1 MSAISLMEWN
11 AKPPLQWEWENL
23 MMFGSKATE
32 TSKPL
37 RATDW
42 GIEAEE
48 LIDPGSLFLY
58 ENGGG
63 SSSCTSIDPGYTSVS
78 KSSKSASV
86 NSSST
91 DELKIS
97 KFSVEAHE
105 GFSLQSSKKEL
116 AVNDFTGMSPALEPS
131 VCSGEPL
138 LSLKLG
144 KRIYFE
150 NTIDKDHVKTQDLPS
165 VMKSPDT
172 PAKRNKS
179 NCQGT
184 SAPRCQ
190 VEGCNLDL
198 SSAKDYHRKHRVCES
213 HSKCPK
219 VIVSGIE
226 RRFCQ
231 QCSRFHGL
239 SEFDEKK
246 RSCRKRLSDHNA
258 RRRKPPPDVTQLN
271 PARLSALFYGG
282 MQQLNPVLSRAPAV
296 HTRSTASFKW
306 ADTQDTKLIEKGP
319 KLPIGGGVGECITIP
334 SNGIPDTL
342 KSTGLGKSYNELLS
356 SKGMPVKTTGGG
368 FGESL
373 ASPNLDPSQNI
384 QRALSLLSTD
394 SRDPIRQKSA
404 SREHSVHTNNNC
416 MSTDQSSMYGFGQ
429 GSRLASSGYWHAEQ
443 RPKHSQT
450 HILNPRNESNIISF
464 GGGSMQE
471 CLFSEARHEFSFD
484 SAQLN

>member
-11 AKPPLQWEWENL
+11 AKPPLPWDWENV
-23 MMFGSKATE
+23 MVFNSKATE

-42 GIEAEE
+42 DIVAEE

-91 DELKIS
+91 EELKIS

-105 GFSLQSSKKEL
+105 GFSLQSSKKDL
-116 AVNDFTGMSPALEPS
+116 AMNEFSGKSPAVESS

-150 NTIDKDHVKTQDLPS
+150 HAVDKDHVKTPDLPL
-165 VMKSPDT
+165 VVKSPDT

-179 NCQGT
+179 NCLGT
-184 SAPRCQ
+184 PPRCQ

-219 VIVSGIE
+219 VIVNGVE

-258 RRRKPPPDVTQLN
+258 RRRKPQPDVAQLN

-282 MQQLNPVLSRAPAV
+282 LQQLNPVLSRGPAI
-296 HTRSTASFKW
+296 HTRSADSMKW
-306 ADTQDTKLIEKGP
+306 ADTQATKLMEKGP
-319 KLPIGGGVGECITIP
+319 KLPIIRGVG
-334 SNGIPDTL
+334 L
-342 KSTGLGKSYNELLS
+342 
-356 SKGMPVKTTGGG
+356 
-368 FGESL
+368 GESL
-373 ASPNLDPSQNI
+373 ASPNLDVSQSI

-394 SRDPIRQKSA
+394 SHDPIRQKCTPH
-404 SREHSVHTNNNC
+404 EHFVHANNNC
-416 MSTDQSSMYGFGQ
+416 MSADQPAMYAFGQ
-429 GSRLASSGYWHAEQ
+429 SSRLASSGYWQAEQ
-443 RPKHSQT
+443 QPKQAQT
-450 HILNPRNESNIISF
+450 HILNPRNESSIINF
-464 GGGSMQE
+464 GGNGVQE
-471 CLFSEARHEFSFD
+471 CLLSEARQEFSFD
-484 SAQLN
+484 SVQLN

>member
-1 MSAISLMEWN
+1 MEWN
-11 AKPPLQWEWENL
+11 AKPPLQWEWENPV
-23 MMFGSKATE
+23 MFGSKATE
-32 TSKPL
+32 TPKPL

-58 ENGGG
+58 ENGGGG

-91 DELKIS
+91 EELKVS
-97 KFSVEAHE
+97 KFSVEAHD
-105 GFSLQSSKKEL
+105 GFSLQSGKKDL
-116 AVNDFTGMSPALEPS
+116 AMNEFTGMSPALESS

-150 NTIDKDHVKTQDLPS
+150 HTIDKDHGKTPDLPL

-219 VIVSGIE
+219 VIVNGVE

-239 SEFDEKK
+239 SDFDEKK

-258 RRRKPPPDVTQLN
+258 RRRKPQPDVPQLN

-282 MQQLNPVLSRAPAV
+282 LQQLNPVLSRAPAV
-296 HTRSTASFKW
+296 HTRSADGLKW
-306 ADTQDTKLIEKGP
+306 ADTQATKLIEKGP
-319 KLPIGGGVGECITIP
+319 KLPIVGGVGDCITIP
-334 SNGIPDTL
+334 SNGIQNTL
-342 KSTGLGKSYNELLS
+342 KPTGLGKGCNELLS
-356 SKGMPVKTTGGG
+356 SKGMPVKTIGGG
-368 FGESL
+368 LGESL
-373 ASPNLDPSQNI
+373 ASPNLDASQNI
-384 QRALSLLSTD
+384 QPSSTLAAMVC
-394 SRDPIRQKSA
+394 KSA
-404 SREHSVHTNNNC
+404 YSRRHGMN
-416 MSTDQSSMYGFGQ
+416 
-429 GSRLASSGYWHAEQ
+429 LAS
-443 RPKHSQT
+443 
-450 HILNPRNESNIISF
+450 ILSN
-464 GGGSMQE
+464 
-471 CLFSEARHEFSFD
+471 
-484 SAQLN
+484 

>member
-11 AKPPLQWEWENL
+11 AKPSLQWEWENL
-23 MMFGSKATE
+23 VMFSSKATE

-42 GIEAEE
+42 DIEAEE

-91 DELKIS
+91 EELKIS
-97 KFSVEAHE
+97 KFSVEAPE
-105 GFSLQSSKKEL
+105 GFSLQSSKKDL
-116 AVNDFTGMSPALEPS
+116 AVNEISGMSPTLESS

-150 NTIDKDHVKTQDLPS
+150 HTIDKDHVKTPDPPL
-165 VMKSPDT
+165 VVKSPDT

-184 SAPRCQ
+184 APRCQ

-219 VIVSGIE
+219 VIVNGVE

-258 RRRKPPPDVTQLN
+258 RRRKPQPDVAQLN
-271 PARLSALFYGG
+271 QARLSALFYGG
-282 MQQLNPVLSRAPAV
+282 LQQLNPVLGRSPAV
-296 HTRSTASFKW
+296 HTRSADSLKW
-306 ADTQDTKLIEKGP
+306 ADTQATKLMEKGP
-319 KLPIGGGVGECITIP
+319 KLPIVGGVGESITIP
-334 SNGIPDTL
+334 SNVISDTL
-342 KSTGLGKSYNELLS
+342 KSTGFGKGHDELLS
-356 SKGMPVKTTGGG
+356 LKGMSVNTIGGG
-368 FGESL
+368 LGESL
-373 ASPNLDPSQNI
+373 ASPNLDASQSI

-394 SRDPIRQKSA
+394 SHDSIRQKST
-404 SREHSVHTNNNC
+404 SYEHFVRAKNNC
-416 MSTDQSSMYGFGQ
+416 MSADQPAMYAFGQ
-429 GSRLASSGYWHAEQ
+429 SSRLASSGYWHAEQ
-443 RPKHSQT
+443 RPKQSQT
-450 HILNPRNESNIISF
+450 HIMNPHNESSIINF
-464 GGGSMQE
+464 GGNGVQE

-484 SAQLN
+484 SIQLN